1 MAIATYK
8 PTRSLKDI
16 FGDVAQSQVDP
27 YRSDRAMG
35 RGKVVSGLAASGR
48 LSSGIA
54 QHTLDAF
61 DKDTSSGEAA
71 IRAGVLP
78 SEGQGTL
85 QTMQNDFLSSEAEK
99 EYQRNLTLANLLGDI
114 NKPSTL
120 QEIFAGIG
128 AGSGLLGNI
137 GTAYR
142 AFK

>member
-1 MAIATYK
+1 MATYT
-8 PTRSLKDI
+8 TRSLKDI

-27 YRSDRAMG
+27 FQADRAAK
-35 RGKVVSGLAASGR
+35 RGKVVSGQAASGR

-54 QHTLDAF
+54 EHTLGEF
-61 DKDTSSGEAA
+61 DSDTAAGEAA

-85 QTMQNDFLSSEAEK
+85 QEDQQDFASSEAEK
-99 EYQRNLTLANLLGDI
+99 EYQRNMSLARLLGQM

-120 QEIFAGIG
+120 QEIFGGIG
-128 AGSGLLGNI
+128 AGAGLIGNV

>member
-1 MAIATYK
+1 MQTYS
-8 PTRSLKDI
+8 TRSLKDI
-16 FGDVAQSQVDP
+16 FGDVAKSQVDP
-27 YRSDRAMG
+27 YLEGRAKGRS
-35 RGKVVSGLAASGR
+35 KVVAGQAASGR

-54 QHTLDAF
+54 EHTLGDF
-61 DKDTSSGEAA
+61 DSNTASGEAA

-85 QTMQNDFLSSEAEK
+85 QTNQQEFVSSEAEK
-99 EYQRNLTLANLLGDI
+99 EYQRNLSLARLLGEL

-120 QEIFAGIG
+120 SEVFGGIG
-128 AGSGLLGNI
+128 ATSGLAGNV